1 MRSTAEENSNTN
13 DIEGEKTMTSFCSQC
28 GKPVLQGADFCTHCG
43 ATLTGKKPVRKEW
56 QDKRAKVIGQMAPS
70 KKRWTKRLVIAG
82 IIAAGVGWVYIN
94 MPDSGNA
101 TIKAQPAIVEPA
113 KYSPA
118 GQQMLDTPSRVE
130 NGKIIV
136 PLDLVKE
143 RKFIAFNYQTRN
155 NLVPLLAYVSGEGKI
170 VTAISMCEPCNSQR
184 FHMKG
189 EDIVC
194 NSCGTTWKIDNLE
207 PVSGSCN
214 KYPPDAVANTVVGNE
229 IQIDEQVVAQW
240 QRRI

>member
-1 MRSTAEENSNTN
+1 MA
-13 DIEGEKTMTSFCSQC
+13 KFCWQC
-28 GKPVLQGADFCTHCG
+28 GKPVMQEADFCTHCG
-43 ATLTGKKPVRKEW
+43 ASLTGKRPVRKEW
-56 QDKRAKVIGQMAPS
+56 NDKREKVIGRLSTPG
-70 KKRWTKRLVIAG
+70 KGWTKRLFIAG
-82 IIAAGVGWVYIN
+82 VLAAGAGWVYVN

-101 TIKAQPAIVEPA
+101 IIKAQPAIVQPA

-118 GQQMLDTPSRVE
+118 GQQMFDTPARVE

-136 PLDLVKE
+136 PLDLVKD
-143 RKFIAFNYQTRN
+143 RKFIAFNYQAPN
-155 NLVPLLAYVSGEGKI
+155 NLVPLLAYVSREGKI

-207 PVSGSCN
+207 PVSGSCS
-214 KYPPDAVANTVVGNE
+214 KYPPDAIANTVVGNE
-229 IQIDEQVVAQW
+229 IQIDEQVAAQW